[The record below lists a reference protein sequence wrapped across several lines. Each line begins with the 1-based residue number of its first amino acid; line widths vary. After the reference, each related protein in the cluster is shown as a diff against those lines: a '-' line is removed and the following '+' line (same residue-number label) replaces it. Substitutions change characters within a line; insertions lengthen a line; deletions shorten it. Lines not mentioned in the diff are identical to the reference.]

1 MTKGKHTVD
10 YEAPAS
16 SMTMR
21 DHFAAAIQFPDEIG
35 AKEATVL
42 MGEPPVRNEHG
53 YDMQA
58 TQWWATA
65 EAKRRYMLADA
76 MIRVR
81 NV

>member
-1 MTKGKHTVD
+1 MPGPDKRPD
-10 YEAPAS
+10 YYAPAS
-16 SMTMR
+16 FMTLR

-58 TQWWATA
+58 AQWWATA

>member
-1 MTKGKHTVD
+1 MSRNFGRPD
-10 YEAPAS
+10 YYAPAS
-16 SMTMR
+16 SMTML
-21 DHFAAAIQFPDEIG
+21 DHFAAAIQFPDEIV

-42 MGEPPVRNEHG
+42 MGEPPVRNEEG

-58 TQWWATA
+58 AQWWATA